1 MWRAAASLVR
11 REWLLWSRG
20 CGPAKVEMIPLETPL
35 HGGGR
40 AGGRGEK
47 ARWHCNATSYQ
58 EGSAQPQKMSVPQ
71 GVEMGEPLARG
82 LRFSAVTS
90 LRRAGSTGVQSQPR
104 GFWQGLPPGS
114 STKKGRVV
122 ALTTASTVA
131 DRCWLWGGSEV
142 PWRYPGLGGS
152 LRSVVI
158 LLCAPGMP
166 SASLGLIASQ

>member
-1 MWRAAASLVR
+1 MAGCRVPSAKRVAAL
-11 REWLLWSRG
+11 EPWLWTSQG
-20 CGPAKVEMIPLETPL
+20 GNDPARDAPPW
-35 HGGGR
+35 GGG